1 MRKQGLTARWPYPD
15 GICWWEG
22 KCLSAAE
29 VAFCFTGK
37 PGPPVCVQFVIWW
50 LRLTR
55 QRCCGHNA
63 ENDQHA
69 DINLY
74 AVAFLSSDD
83 PASWTPAAL
92 RFMCLCICG
101 PSVAAW
107 NRCMQLNLKHWP
119 QRAIVWVR
127 SVRTQLLIAGNVFP
141 SCCQHAANHQEHTDV
156 SSGVEFAQVRAQ
168 TLALLR

>member
-1 MRKQGLTARWPYPD
+1 M
-15 GICWWEG
+15 
-22 KCLSAAE
+22 
-29 VAFCFTGK
+29 
-37 PGPPVCVQFVIWW
+37 QFVDERENVWAP
-50 LRLTR
+50 LRWRSASQVNPAR
-55 QRCCGHNA
+55 QSVCNLSFGGYGSRDSVAVGTNA

-107 NRCMQLNLKHWP
+107 NRCMRLNLKHWP

-156 SSGVEFAQVRAQ
+156 SSAVEFAQVRAQ